1 MSTVNK
7 RGRPRS
13 QRDWNQNFKLNALV
27 GFTKHP
33 AVHTFLFVN
42 MENEQLSEIVA
53 KALED
58 YLRIHAPEY
67 FNAEYQAEVVR
78 EARARETEK
87 LMQTLRPEA
96 DQVEILRPSIP
107 VPQQKEEPT
116 LASSQK
122 KEEVPAGITQRVSA
136 PSEEVPTETVQ
147 RVSIPGEEEVSE
159 QRSQTHRGG
168 LFATVTPSGV
178 TSEDVNPGE
187 GESPEDEQ
195 AKAKVSDLADRFTG
209 GGL

>member
-1 MSTVNK
+1 MSTTVNK

-13 QRDWNQNFKLNALV
+13 QRDWNKDFKLNALV

-58 YLRIHAPEY
+58 YLKIHAPEY

-87 LMQTLRPEA
+87 LMQTLRPES
-96 DQVEILRPSIP
+96 DQVEIVRPSIP
-107 VPQQKEEPT
+107 VQQSKEEST
-116 LASSQK
+116 LDSPK
-122 KEEVPAGITQRVSA
+122 KKEEGEKEEVPIETAQKVPTS
-136 PSEEVPTETVQ
+136 SEEVVPEQKVQ
-147 RVSIPGEEEVSE
+147 APK
-159 QRSQTHRGG
+159 GG
-168 LFATVTPSGV
+168 LFAAVSSGEKNPENENHQG
-178 TSEDVNPGE
+178 SE
-187 GESPEDEQ
+187 Q
-195 AKAKVSDLADRFTG
+195 VSQRENELANRFIG
-209 GGL
+209 

>member
-1 MSTVNK
+1 MSTTVNK

-13 QRDWNQNFKLNALV
+13 QRDWNKDFKLNALV

-58 YLRIHAPEY
+58 YLKIHAPEY

-87 LMQTLRPEA
+87 LMQTLRPES
-96 DQVEILRPSIP
+96 DQVEIVRPSIP
-107 VPQQKEEPT
+107 VPQPKEEST

-122 KEEVPAGITQRVSA
+122 KKDGEKEEVPIETVQKVPTS
-136 PSEEVPTETVQ
+136 SEEVVPEHQVQ
-147 RVSIPGEEEVSE
+147 AP
-159 QRSQTHRGG
+159 RGG
-168 LFATVTPSGV
+168 LFAAVSSDGENLEKEEHQDGKQV
-178 TSEDVNPGE
+178 SER
-187 GESPEDEQ
+187 ES
-195 AKAKVSDLADRFTG
+195 ALAHRFIG
-209 GGL
+209 